1 MPPHIKAFLT
11 GTIIVLAVLAW
22 LFRDVIGLDT
32 SPLLLFGLTAFMV
45 MALWLFP
52 EVKKD
57 KPGR

>member
-1 MPPHIKAFLT
+1 MPPHIKGMLT
-11 GTIIVLAVLAW
+11 GTIVLLAVLAW
-22 LFRDVIGLDT
+22 LFRDTIGLDA

-45 MALWLFP
+45 VALWLFP

>member
-11 GTIIVLAVLAW
+11 GTIIVLAILAW
-22 LFRDVIGLDT
+22 LFRDAIRLDA

-45 MALWLFP
+45 LALWLFP